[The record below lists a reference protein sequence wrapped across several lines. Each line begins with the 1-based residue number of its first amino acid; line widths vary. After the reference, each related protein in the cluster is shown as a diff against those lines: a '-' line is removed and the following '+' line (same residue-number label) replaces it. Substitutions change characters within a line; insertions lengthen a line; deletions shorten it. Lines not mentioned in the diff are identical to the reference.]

1 MVSKA
6 NKVVNQSNNVV
17 SQGNK
22 MLSQSLI
29 CNIVVN
35 RAINWES
42 GLVAVQYLFP
52 LAYILYIETILTN
65 LKKNIKYFLC
75 FFLANYYRSW
85 IYCFVLVILIQGFIN
100 QTVFLQLFKLDSLL
114 QIEN

>member
-65 LKKNIKYFLC
+65 LKKTLNI
-75 FFLANYYRSW
+75 FF
-85 IYCFVLVILIQGFIN
+85 
-100 QTVFLQLFKLDSLL
+100 VFF
-114 QIEN
+114 